1 LALPPRRRVS
11 VATRDS
17 PGLAPSGCGAIP
29 LALLGALWR
38 ARRKLRAGEVVPSL
52 QARAPARQPIVG
64 AFKAG
69 RQLWPLAL
77 LLARAVLGGAAVA
90 AESLDDYGV
99 AGGGA
104 LRPAGC
110 ALLAAG
116 MGLAIAMRAPYKV
129 RRRTGCTRQDLSL
142 PV

>member
-1 LALPPRRRVS
+1 LRGEQRRRCHWTSRCSVPSWAHRRSPSSAAPPR
-11 VATRDS
+11 
-17 PGLAPSGCGAIP
+17 P
-29 LALLGALWR
+29 
-38 ARRKLRAGEVVPSL
+38 
-52 QARAPARQPIVG
+52 RQPIVG